1 MFGNLFGGNKV
12 SDELIERVNGH
23 REVMPEVLD
32 FVDACKKAVNDDGKV
47 SRTDAQQLMKHYW
60 KVIKAVQAK

>member
-12 SDELIERVNGH
+12 RDELIERVNGH